1 MGPFRRLLPAL
12 LLTALLPNS
21 GWAEM
26 TSEEREEFRTE
37 VREYLLENPELLE
50 EMLAVLEERRRA
62 EAVESDRILVAAHG
76 ARIAE
81 DGFSYVGGNPEGD
94 VTLVAFMDYQCG
106 YCRRAHPELAELI
119 AGDGGVRWVVKE
131 LPILGP
137 GSELA
142 ARAAVATLI
151 IEGEEV
157 YAALHD
163 GLLRLEGP
171 INEASLHAALTA
183 AGADPEAVRAAMDDP
198 EVTRRLV
205 ETRALAE
212 DLGIDGTPSF
222 VIGERMLRGYVPGD
236 AMRAMVAELR
246 AAD

>member
-12 LLTALLPNS
+12 MLTALLPGS

-26 TSEEREEFRTE
+26 TTEEREEFRAE
-37 VREYLLENPELLE
+37 VRAYLVENPEVLE
-50 EMLAVLEERRRA
+50 EMIAVLEERKRV
-62 EAVESDRILVAAHG
+62 EAVETDRELVAAHG

-81 DGFSYVGGNPEGD
+81 DGFSYVGGNPDGD

-119 AGDGGVRWVVKE
+119 EGDSGVRWVVKE

-151 IEGEEV
+151 VEGPET

-171 INEASLHAALTA
+171 INDASLDATLAA
-183 AGADPEAVRAAMDDP
+183 AGADPAAVRAAMEDP
-198 EVTRRLV
+198 EVTRRLL
-205 ETRALAE
+205 ETRALAQ

-222 VIGERMLRGYVPGD
+222 VIGDRMLRGYVPGE